1 MALNWDYLTATTREF
16 FRKKLVDNIYDSSP
30 LLATMLNDASI
41 REYQRGGRKIVEP
54 LLYAKNTALGVYSNF
69 DTFDMTPPDNITAA
83 EQVWGHY
90 YVTIAISGDDET
102 DNMGESQVLSLISE
116 RTREAEMALKDKVTD
131 DIYAGS
137 DTKGIIGLSTAIA
150 AGTYGAIA
158 GGTYTWWQSGVD
170 ASAHTAA
177 NMKDSTNAAYILTL
191 LRTGYISCKHG
202 GETPNLIVTTQAVYD
217 ILEHVL
223 QQQAR
228 YEKFNKRTGL
238 LADGGFQTL
247 QWRGI
252 PIVADEKCTA
262 DTMYMLNT
270 NYLTFWIHPSR
281 NFYFTGF
288 KTPLNQDAKA
298 GQILLKAQMSTSNR
312 RMHYVWTDLN
322 N

>member
-1 MALNWDYLTATTREF
+1 MRIYYKTNFRTAFSYIEVLLASIIIAIMLVSGLKLSANLGRSQQDVVSSSTADLLALNMIEEIKQYPYEDQYLFGNFGREAGESATTREF

-150 AGTYGAIA
+150 AGTYGGIA
-158 GGTYTWWQSGVD
+158 G
-170 ASAHTAA
+170 A
-177 NMKDSTNAAYILTL
+177 TL
-191 LRTGYISCKHG
+191 
-202 GETPNLIVTTQAVYD
+202 N
-217 ILEHVL
+217 
-223 QQQAR
+223 
-228 YEKFNKRTGL
+228 
-238 LADGGFQTL
+238 
-247 QWRGI
+247 
-252 PIVADEKCTA
+252 
-262 DTMYMLNT
+262 
-270 NYLTFWIHPSR
+270 
-281 NFYFTGF
+281 
-288 KTPLNQDAKA
+288 
-298 GQILLKAQMSTSNR
+298 
-312 RMHYVWTDLN
+312 
-322 N
+322 